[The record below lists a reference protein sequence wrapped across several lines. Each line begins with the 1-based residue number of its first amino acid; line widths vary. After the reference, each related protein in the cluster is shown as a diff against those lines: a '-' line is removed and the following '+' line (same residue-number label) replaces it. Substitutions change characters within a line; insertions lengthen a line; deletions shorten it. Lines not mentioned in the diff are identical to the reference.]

1 MVITDETRL
10 MCSTLADV
18 GETILFRSYDPPADG
33 YPVSTAA
40 RGAWFSRISILEA
53 CRATSAAPTYFP
65 PMDIEVN
72 TAAQGLPEKLKT
84 FTFWDGG
91 VLNNNPIDQV
101 WDARF
106 DLAANTSDTP
116 VVSCVLSVGTSFA
129 DTKPNIGGWR
139 LQNLIYTVT
148 QLMSFVT
155 NTEARHQDF
164 ERNIHRMNQ
173 RLPEDQR
180 TKYFRFNVP
189 TGNEEFPMDDWQ
201 KMPKLKQ
208 MTRDYL
214 AKPEVRKKIEECAQV
229 LAGVPVASHVP
240 LSEP

>member
-1 MVITDETRL
+1 
-10 MCSTLADV
+10 MCSTLADK
-18 GETILFRSYDPPADG
+18 GETMLFRSYQPPSDAA
-33 YPVSTAA
+33 PVSTAA
-40 RGAWFSRISILEA
+40 RSADFSDISILEA

-65 PMDIEVN
+65 PMNISRMAS
-72 TAAQGLPEKLKT
+72 TPTTLARMTT

-106 DLAANTSDTP
+106 DLATSPNETP
-116 VVSCVLSVGTSFA
+116 AISCVVSIGTSFA
-129 DTKPNIGGWR
+129 NTKRSYGGQ

-155 NTEARHQDF
+155 NTEAKHKDF
-164 ERNIHRMNQ
+164 ARNIDRMNL
-173 RLPEDQR
+173 RLPADQQ

-189 TGNEEFPMDDWQ
+189 TGDEEFPMDDWQ

-208 MTRDYL
+208 KTQEYL
-214 AKPEVRKKIEECAQV
+214 DTPEIRQKIDECAPR
-229 LAGVPVASHVP
+229 LARS
-240 LSEP
+240 